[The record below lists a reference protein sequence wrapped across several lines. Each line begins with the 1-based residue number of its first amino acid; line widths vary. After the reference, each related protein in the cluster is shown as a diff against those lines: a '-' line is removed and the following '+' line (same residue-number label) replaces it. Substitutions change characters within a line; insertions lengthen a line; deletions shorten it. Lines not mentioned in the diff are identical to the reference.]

1 VWVLPGCGRFDD
13 ETFGPGNE
21 GAKVSTI
28 GELTDISVPD
38 LIEIFSR
45 RKRTGRL
52 TVRMVEHEVQLFF
65 NNGRLICVTSSDLTL
80 RLGRMLIRQGT
91 LSSQHL
97 LEALSVQAENN
108 NQRPIGAIL
117 VDKGW
122 ITEEDL
128 LKCVEEQSVEALARI
143 ISEGPGMFI
152 YDAGQ
157 LSPGNVEPV
166 PLTPEELLRKSSDR
180 ARSLKDIRSRLPRQS
195 APLSISAG
203 GTGAIASLATAEA
216 MVLTAL
222 RSGPKS
228 LADLTWQMALDE
240 RTLGE
245 AVLTLC
251 DRGIIAPGGEG
262 RSQSSPLSEPALQT
276 R

>member
-1 VWVLPGCGRFDD
+1 
-13 ETFGPGNE
+13 
-21 GAKVSTI
+21 VSTI

-97 LEALSVQAENN
+97 LEALSVQAENS

-117 VDKGW
+117 VEKGW

-166 PLTPEELLRKSSDR
+166 PLTPEELLRKASDR

-195 APLSISAG
+195 APLSISSG

-216 MVLTAL
+216 MVVTAL

-245 AVLTLC
+245 AVLNLC
-251 DRGIIAPGGEG
+251 DRGIIAPGGES
-262 RSQSSPLSEPALQT
+262 RSQSSPLSEPVLQT